1 MINTLS
7 VSASKNEGDQLE
19 NLIFLQLV
27 RTRAL
32 DPNMEIYYWRD
43 YQEREIDFVIRRG
56 KSVDTLIQVT
66 YTSDRNEID
75 SREIKSLLKGAGLLK
90 CKNLLVITWDYED
103 EEIIDGK
110 KILYIP
116 AWKWLLGLD

>member
-1 MINTLS
+1 MGKGYLL
-7 VSASKNEGDQLE
+7 LE
-19 NLIFLQLV
+19 NLVFLQLE
-27 RTRAL
+27 RKRAI
-32 DPNMEIYYWRD
+32 DPNMEIFYWRD
-43 YQEREIDFVIRRG
+43 YQEREIDFIIRIR

-66 YTSDRNEID
+66 YASDRNEID

-103 EEIIDGK
+103 EEVIDSK
-110 KILYIP
+110 KIQFKP

>member
-7 VSASKNEGDQLE
+7 VSASKNKGDLLE
-19 NLIFLQLV
+19 NLVFLQLE
-27 RTRAL
+27 RKRAL

-43 YQEREIDFVIRRG
+43 YQEREIDFVIRIR

-66 YTSDRNEID
+66 YASDRNEID

-90 CKNLLVITWDYED
+90 CKKLLFSCHNY
-103 EEIIDGK
+103 
-110 KILYIP
+110 
-116 AWKWLLGLD
+116 